1 MELNNDK
8 LPIPEL
14 KFCFV
19 LKFSLVV
26 KNKKTLRDRRDGYM
40 QYKRMMQN
48 SPPRE
53 GDGCKMSYNSL
64 HFCLGVI
71 STQLLSYS
79 L

>member
-19 LKFSLVV
+19 LKISFVFVL
-26 KNKKTLRDRRDGYM
+26 KNKNTPRGRRDGYM
-40 QYKRMMQN
+40 QCKR
-48 SPPRE
+48 
-53 GDGCKMSYNSL
+53 SL

-71 STQLLSYS
+71 PTRLLSYS
-79 L
+79 LLGPHAIVHI